1 MDYGYSWEKQSTYE
15 APKASGFGWAA
26 LVAVVLA
33 LLAHVAFLIWGGS
46 HFIQLEIAES
56 REWVSEPIR
65 LAETREEP
73 EIFSKP
79 PAEEELERPEVDG
92 ELVAN
97 VEDVLPDLNDIPIDI
112 SPLEDEALPEMKI
125 EKPALKGE
133 EDGDL
138 LKPTVGVDAS
148 ADVPDLGQVP
158 NLFPE
163 AKSSQLVVDA
173 GSPLDEVL
181 NPDTVVADL
190 GKRKGA
196 GGLAENGG
204 LEGFSGLAAYAK
216 MSPGD
221 LQRNKA
227 TIGSDL
233 LFEFGKMTLRDDARL
248 TLMTVAMLIDR
259 NPDMYCWV
267 EGHTDLFGGDDY
279 NFALS
284 AKRGQA
290 VKDWLVNALQLSP
303 ERIIVR
309 AFGKTEPF
317 VLEGSIEEQAPN
329 RRVDIKMRKEL
340 PESIR
345 KSKIE
350 PGKAIIVEEDIP
362 RAVPVNEIPRAIP
375 VEE

>member
-1 MDYGYSWEKQSTYE
+1 MSYGYSWEEQSTYE
-15 APKASGFGWAA
+15 PPKESGFGWAV

-46 HFIQLEIAES
+46 HFINLEITEPK
-56 REWVSEPIR
+56 EWVSEPVR
-65 LAETREEP
+65 LTSVDSAP
-73 EIFSKP
+73 EIISEP
-79 PAEEELERPEVDG
+79 LPEEEIERPDTEG
-92 ELVAN
+92 ELIAD
-97 VEDVLPDLNDIPIDI
+97 VEDVLRELTDIPIDI
-112 SPLEDEALPEMKI
+112 SPLEDAALPEMKI

-138 LKPTVGVDAS
+138 LKPTVGVDVAT
-148 ADVPDLGQVP
+148 DVPELGQVP

-163 AKSSQLVVDA
+163 AKASQLVVDA
-173 GSPLDEVL
+173 GSPLEDVL
-181 NPDTVVADL
+181 DPDTVTADL

-196 GGLAENGG
+196 DGLAESGV
-204 LEGFSGLAAYAK
+204 LTGLAAYAK
-216 MSPGD
+216 MAPGD

-233 LFEFGKMTLRDDARL
+233 LFAFGEITLRDDARL

-259 NPDMYCWV
+259 NPQMYCWV

-303 ERIIVR
+303 ERIVVR
-309 AFGKTEPF
+309 AYGKSQP
-317 VLEGSIEEQAPN
+317 VIKEGSIEEQGPN
-329 RRVDIKMRKEL
+329 RRVDIKMRETMPDAIKMMV
-340 PESIR
+340 
-345 KSKIE
+345 K
-350 PGKAIIVEEDIP
+350 PGRAILVEE
-362 RAVPVNEIPRAIP
+362 EIPKAIP
-375 VEE
+375 VEEIPVAVPVEE